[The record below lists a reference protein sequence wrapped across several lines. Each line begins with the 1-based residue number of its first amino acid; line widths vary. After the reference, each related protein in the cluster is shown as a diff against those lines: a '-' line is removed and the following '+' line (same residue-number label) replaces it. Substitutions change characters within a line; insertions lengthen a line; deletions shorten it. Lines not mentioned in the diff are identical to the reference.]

1 MHCDGDV
8 RKVRMEK
15 SRSGDEVWGSGDG
28 SCGKEERAVKLRG
41 EGGGGVYQWREEKN
55 ERRNGEMNVC
65 VCASVLVTCVNVY
78 NI

>member
-28 SCGKEERAVKLRG
+28 SCGKEERAVALRG
-41 EGGGGVYQWREEKN
+41 EGGGGGLSV
-55 ERRNGEMNVC
+55 ERRKE
-65 VCASVLVTCVNVY
+65 
-78 NI
+78 